1 MRIEANEI
9 QIIKN
14 TVRDHFG
21 LESSVLLF
29 GSRTDDD
36 KRGGDIDLLIE
47 SELSEVDAFRA
58 RIEVMTDIQLGIG
71 DQKIDI
77 VVAKRGERD
86 DRAVVRNARN
96 EGIAL

>member
-1 MRIEANEI
+1 MEAKEV

-14 TVRDHFG
+14 AVHRHFG
-21 LESSVLLF
+21 MNSAVFLF

-36 KRGGDIDLLIE
+36 KRGGDVDLLIE
-47 SELSEVDAFRA
+47 SELNDEDAFRA
-58 RIEVMTDIQLGIG
+58 RIEVMTDIQLRMG

-77 VVAKRGERD
+77 VVTKPGEKD
-86 DRAVVRNARN
+86 ERAVVINARN